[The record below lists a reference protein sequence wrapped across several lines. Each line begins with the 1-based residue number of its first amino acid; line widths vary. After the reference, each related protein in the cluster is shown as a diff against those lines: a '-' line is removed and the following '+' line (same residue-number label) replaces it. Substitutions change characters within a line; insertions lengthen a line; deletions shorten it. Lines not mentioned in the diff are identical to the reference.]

1 MIRFSGVL
9 ICFVALLCLVSGV
22 LADLDGPGRM
32 DVTLPNGVV
41 VRDVPDDITQT
52 ELKRRAI
59 AGGIITEEDFPPNEK
74 SDYGGKQESGLLS
87 KAADFIGDLF
97 SGEDDPR
104 KRDREC
110 RQMAIARYNELLEEA
125 MFDPDEQWALDG
137 FESPRHYARAYS
149 DGTYRLCMD

>member
-1 MIRFSGVL
+1 MPIYEIQAPDGEIYEIEGPEGASDGQL
-9 ICFVALLCLVSGV
+9 ISALQQYLQPAEDAGESR
-22 LADLDGPGRM
+22 LDIARRRQQEYIAALKP
-32 DVTLPNGVV
+32 TPEE
-41 VRDVPDDITQT
+41 PDFLDQI
-52 ELKRRAI
+52 
-59 AGGIITEEDFPPNEK
+59 EEF
-74 SDYGGKQESGLLS
+74 GKGSSLE

-149 DGTYRLCMD
+149 EGTYRLCMD